1 MKRIIHPGSA
11 RRSLQT
17 LLAGCT
23 LLLCVS
29 PVVAQQGGMLLDY
42 AASQMV
48 TKFQTSSC
56 EELRADKDKPKTDEE
71 KAKAQSAKEFLQN
84 DAQARA
90 AFVDKVA
97 APVLNKMF
105 ECGMLP

>member
-1 MKRIIHPGSA
+1 MKKSIALIF
-11 RRSLQT
+11 L
-17 LLAGCT
+17 CT
-23 LLLCVS
+23 VLS
-29 PVVAQQGGMLLDY
+29 STAAIAQSGMLVDY
-42 AASQMV
+42 AADQMV
-48 TKFQTSSC
+48 DKFQTSSC
-56 EELRADKDKPKTDEE
+56 EELKADKEKPKTDEQ

-90 AFVDKVA
+90 TFVNKVA